1 MQLAMNKK
9 TYIAPEMI
17 HASVRPIRHLMIVS
31 QVNSGSSGIGG
42 GGGAGSSV
50 PQRTRYYDN
59 WAADNWT
66 SIGEE

>member
-1 MQLAMNKK
+1 
-9 TYIAPEMI
+9 MI
-17 HASVRPIRHLMIVS
+17 HASVRPMRHLMIVS

-50 PQRTRYYDN
+50 PQRIRYYDN